1 MSSTMQGLEEF
12 YILNWQKAYNISEAT
27 IRNAISRG
35 CSKHEQNLLFFY
47 NLSST
52 ELKYMI
58 WILCHFSICK
68 NLEESELCRQK

>member
-1 MSSTMQGLEEF
+1 MQGLEEL

-58 WILCHFSICK
+58 
-68 NLEESELCRQK
+68 